1 MDKIRKEKV
10 QKKKQRDLSQ
20 LPLTDKN
27 IASICKRFQVSY
39 NISNEAVFIRTAFS
53 RWIVLIQDDKVVKLY
68 HENYKPS
75 RSEYLKR
82 QKKKFTEGYH
92 LQKLP
97 SEYFYEVVRY
107 IKSHDQDTVKR
118 MAKKNRVEELLERV
132 ETELKSKNL
141 EEKQV
146 L

>member
-1 MDKIRKEKV
+1 MNKIKKEKA
-10 QKKKQRDLSQ
+10 KNKKQKDLSQ
-20 LPLTDKN
+20 LPLTDRN

-39 NISNEAVFIRTAFS
+39 NISSEAVFIRTAFS

-68 HENYKPS
+68 HENYKPT
-75 RSEYLKR
+75 RSEYLKK

-97 SEYFYEVVRY
+97 SENFYKVVRY
-107 IKSHDQDTVKR
+107 IKSHDQDSVKR
-118 MAKKNRVEELLERV
+118 MAKKTRVEELLERV
-132 ETELKSKNL
+132 ETELRNKNP
-141 EEKQV
+141 EEKQA

>member
-1 MDKIRKEKV
+1 MDKIRKEKA

-20 LPLTDKN
+20 LPLTVKN

-82 QKKKFTEGYH
+82 QKKMPGIHWIIEKPE
-92 LQKLP
+92 
-97 SEYFYEVVRY
+97 
-107 IKSHDQDTVKR
+107 SH
-118 MAKKNRVEELLERV
+118 
-132 ETELKSKNL
+132 
-141 EEKQV
+141 
-146 L
+146 

>member
-1 MDKIRKEKV
+1 MDAI
-10 QKKKQRDLSQ
+10 KKKKVNEKKQTNLKRI
-20 LPLTDKN
+20 PLTDKN
-27 IASICKRFQVSY
+27 ITCICKHFRVSY

-82 QKKKFTEGYH
+82 QKKKFTEEYH

-97 SEYFYEVVRY
+97 SENFYEVVRY

-132 ETELKSKNL
+132 ETELKSKNP